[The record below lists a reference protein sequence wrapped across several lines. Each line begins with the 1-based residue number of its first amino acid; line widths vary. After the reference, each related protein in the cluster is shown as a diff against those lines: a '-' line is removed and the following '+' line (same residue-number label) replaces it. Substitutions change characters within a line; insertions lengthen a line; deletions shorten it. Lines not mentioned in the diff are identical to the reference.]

1 MILSRRQENATN
13 ATPTDLMS
21 EQPSQPRIDPSDWAV
36 RRKDAM
42 IRAQELRAKKK
53 EVDLNHTGDV
63 SPSPVSQ
70 SELQRQRRS
79 RQLEATQKLLDAAG
93 QLGGGNKTFDVIS
106 GKSNLALN
114 PDDERPIGG
123 SGAAR
128 RDDAARAHS
137 SVIASQKQL
146 GQIPRQYETS
156 IENLTSSLQNARLVG
171 NESKKE
177 ILQPS
182 VGEMPLEG
190 RGRGRGRGRSSNV
203 SSITD
208 VFVGDVLIPRIS
220 SASSK
225 GGGEV
230 VVDIKSSRSSITT
243 GTHSSNSSE
252 SIHSRS
258 RRESVDDVV
267 SSSLQSY
274 LKGRLVPEF
283 KEGDCTKLTNL
294 RQRLVARRRKR
305 GMLSNTLGGAAPIG
319 RVIQSSQSRRSVG
332 SSSSSTR
339 EGATERSGH
348 TNPSR
353 FGGNSRATNQDLR
366 SLENQ
371 AGLNPN
377 DYTARDFQQSRE
389 TNTRYQESDAM
400 VTSSPPVST
409 PESNDD
415 GSTDEKSNDDGSAV
429 VANND
434 DDEASVVDIELIQ
447 CDNCKRKF
455 APKIYD
461 KHYNNGQPRCIQM
474 AVTRRPVYN
483 AKAVR
488 IGNNATLDQKDQ
500 MLANHAPYGDDAA
513 KSSSKRKGGNK
524 KNSKWREES
533 EAFREA
539 LRANRLVSQE
549 ETMKKKKEKRSVG
562 KKHGKSRKSK
572 A

>member
-1 MILSRRQENATN
+1 
-13 ATPTDLMS
+13 
-21 EQPSQPRIDPSDWAV
+21 
-36 RRKDAM
+36 M

-53 EVDLNHTGDV
+53 EVDLNHTGDI

-79 RQLEATQKLLDAAG
+79 LQLEATQKLLDAAG
-93 QLGGGNKTFDVIS
+93 QLGGGIKTSDVIS
-106 GKSNLALN
+106 GKSNVALN

-123 SGAAR
+123 SGAVR
-128 RDDAARAHS
+128 RDDTAHAHS

-156 IENLTSSLQNARLVG
+156 IKNLTSSLQNASLVG

-190 RGRGRGRGRSSNV
+190 RGRGRGRGRSNNV
-203 SSITD
+203 SSFTD
-208 VFVGDVLIPRIS
+208 GFVDDVLIPRIS

-225 GGGEV
+225 GGEV

-243 GTHSSNSSE
+243 DTHSSNSSQ

-258 RRESVDDVV
+258 RRESVDHVM
-267 SSSLQSY
+267 SKPLQSY
-274 LKGRLVPEF
+274 LKGRRVPEF
-283 KEGDCTKLTNL
+283 KEGDCTKLMNL

-305 GMLSNTLGGAAPIG
+305 EMSNTVGGAPLE
-319 RVIQSSQSRRSVG
+319 RVIQSSQSQRSVG
-332 SSSSSTR
+332 SSTKER
-339 EGATERSGH
+339 ATERSSSH

-353 FGGNSRATNQDLR
+353 FGGNSRVNQDLC
-366 SLENQ
+366 SLDNQ

-377 DYTARDFQQSRE
+377 DYTAKDFQQLRE
-389 TNTRYQESDAM
+389 TNSRIQESDIM
-400 VTSSPPVST
+400 VTSPPVST
-409 PESNDD
+409 LESSDD
-415 GSTDEKSNDDGSAV
+415 GTVEKSNDDSDA
-429 VANND
+429 VAND
-434 DDEASVVDIELIQ
+434 DEEASVVDIELIQ

-461 KHYNNGQPRCIQM
+461 KHYNNGQPKCIQM
-474 AVTRRPVYN
+474 AVTKRPVYN

-488 IGNNATLDQKDQ
+488 IGNNDTLDQKDQ
-500 MLANHAPYGDDAA
+500 MLANHAPYGDSA
-513 KSSSKRKGGNK
+513 KSSSKKKGGSK

-549 ETMKKKKEKRSVG
+549 DMTKKKKKKESNSS
-562 KKHGKSRKSK
+562 KKHGKSHKSK

>member
-1 MILSRRQENATN
+1 MN
-13 ATPTDLMS
+13 
-21 EQPSQPRIDPSDWAV
+21 
-36 RRKDAM
+36 
-42 IRAQELRAKKK
+42 RAQELRAKKK
-53 EVDLNHTGDV
+53 EAVDLNHTGDT
-63 SPSPVSQ
+63 SPSPASQ

-93 QLGGGNKTFDVIS
+93 QLGGGIKTSDVIS

-128 RDDAARAHS
+128 RDDAPAHS
-137 SVIASQKQL
+137 SSGIASQKQL

-156 IENLTSSLQNARLVG
+156 IENLTSSLQNASLVVG

-182 VGEMPLEG
+182 VRDMPLEG
-190 RGRGRGRGRSSNV
+190 RGRGRGRGRSNNV
-203 SSITD
+203 SSFTD
-208 VFVGDVLIPRIS
+208 GLVGEVLIPRVS

-225 GGGEV
+225 GGEI

-243 GTHSSNSSE
+243 GTPNSSQ
-252 SIHSRS
+252 SMHT
-258 RRESVDDVV
+258 RRESIDNVV
-267 SSSLQSY
+267 SKSLQSY
-274 LKGRLVPEF
+274 LNGRRVPEF

-305 GMLSNTLGGAAPIG
+305 EMSNNTLVVIAPIG
-319 RVIQSSQSRRSVG
+319 RVIQSSQSQRSVG
-332 SSSSSTR
+332 SSTKEDATGRSS
-339 EGATERSGH
+339 H

-353 FGGNSRATNQDLR
+353 FGGNSQANQDVR
-366 SLENQ
+366 SLDNQ
-371 AGLNPN
+371 ATLNPN
-377 DYTARDFQQSRE
+377 NYTAKDFQQSSRE
-389 TNTRYQESDAM
+389 TNSWYQESDTM
-400 VTSSPPVST
+400 VTSPPIST

-415 GSTDEKSNDDGSAV
+415 GTDDKSNDDSGD
-429 VANND
+429 VAND
-434 DDEASVVDIELIQ
+434 DEEASVVDIELIQ

-455 APKIYD
+455 APKIYE
-461 KHYNNGQPRCIQM
+461 KHYNNGQPKCIQM
-474 AVTRRPVYN
+474 AVMKRPVYD

-488 IGNNATLDQKDQ
+488 IGNNDTLDQKDQ
-500 MLANHAPYGDDAA
+500 MLLANHAPYGDGI
-513 KSSSKRKGGNK
+513 KSSSKKKGGSK

-549 ETMKKKKEKRSVG
+549 ENKKKKEEKKSSS

>member
-1 MILSRRQENATN
+1 MN
-13 ATPTDLMS
+13 
-21 EQPSQPRIDPSDWAV
+21 
-36 RRKDAM
+36 
-42 IRAQELRAKKK
+42 RAQELRAKKK
-53 EVDLNHTGDV
+53 EVDLNHTGDT

-123 SGAAR
+123 SGAVR
-128 RDDAARAHS
+128 RDDTAHAHS

-146 GQIPRQYETS
+146 VQIPRQHESTV
-156 IENLTSSLQNARLVG
+156 ENLSLSLQNASLVG

-182 VGEMPLEG
+182 VREMPLEG
-190 RGRGRGRGRSSNV
+190 RGRGRGRGRSNNV
-203 SSITD
+203 SSFTD
-208 VFVGDVLIPRIS
+208 GFVGDVLIPRIL

-243 GTHSSNSSE
+243 GTHSSNSSQ

-258 RRESVDDVV
+258 RRESVDDDVV
-267 SSSLQSY
+267 SNSLQSY

-305 GMLSNTLGGAAPIG
+305 EMSNTLGGAAPIG
-319 RVIQSSQSRRSVG
+319 RVIQSSQSQRSVG
-332 SSSSSTR
+332 SSSSR
-339 EGATERSGH
+339 ERATERSSH

-353 FGGNSRATNQDLR
+353 YGGNSRATNQDVR
-366 SLENQ
+366 SLDNQ

-377 DYTARDFQQSRE
+377 DYTAKDFQQSRE
-389 TNTRYQESDAM
+389 TNTRYQESDTMA
-400 VTSSPPVST
+400 TSSPPVST

-415 GSTDEKSNDDGSAV
+415 GSTDEKSNDDRSAV

-434 DDEASVVDIELIQ
+434 DEEASVVDIELIQ

-455 APKIYD
+455 APRIYD

-474 AVTRRPVYN
+474 AATKRPVYN

-488 IGNNATLDQKDQ
+488 IGNNDTLDQKDQ
-500 MLANHAPYGDDAA
+500 MLANHAPYGDAAA
-513 KSSSKRKGGNK
+513 KSSSKKKGGNK

-549 ETMKKKKEKRSVG
+549 ETKKKKKEKSSVS

>member
-1 MILSRRQENATN
+1 MN
-13 ATPTDLMS
+13 
-21 EQPSQPRIDPSDWAV
+21 
-36 RRKDAM
+36 
-42 IRAQELRAKKK
+42 RAQELRAKKK
-53 EVDLNHTGDV
+53 EVDLNHTGDI

-93 QLGGGNKTFDVIS
+93 PLGGMKTTDVIS

-114 PDDERPIGG
+114 PEDERPIGG
-123 SGAAR
+123 SGADVR
-128 RDDAARAHS
+128 RDDTAHAHG

-146 GQIPRQYETS
+146 GRIPRQYETS
-156 IENLTSSLQNARLVG
+156 IENLTSSLQNASLVG

-182 VGEMPLEG
+182 VREMPLEG
-190 RGRGRGRGRSSNV
+190 RGRGRGRGRSNNV

-243 GTHSSNSSE
+243 GTHSSNSSK
-252 SIHSRS
+252 SVHSRS

-267 SSSLQSY
+267 SNSLQSY

-305 GMLSNTLGGAAPIG
+305 EVLSNTLGGAAPIG
-319 RVIQSSQSRRSVG
+319 RVIQSGQSWRSIG
-332 SSSSSTR
+332 SGSTR
-339 EGATERSGH
+339 EGATERSSH

-353 FGGNSRATNQDLR
+353 IGGNSRATNNQDLR
-366 SLENQ
+366 SLDNQ

-377 DYTARDFQQSRE
+377 DYTAKDFQQSRE
-389 TNTRYQESDAM
+389 TTNTRHQESDTM
-400 VTSSPPVST
+400 VSSSPPVST

-415 GSTDEKSNDDGSAV
+415 GSTDEKSNDDRSDV

-434 DDEASVVDIELIQ
+434 DEDASVVDIELIQ

-474 AVTRRPVYN
+474 AATRRPVYD

-488 IGNNATLDQKDQ
+488 IGNNDTLDQKDQ
-500 MLANHAPYGDDAA
+500 MLANHAPYGDAAA
-513 KSSSKRKGGNK
+513 KSSSKKKGGNK

-549 ETMKKKKEKRSVG
+549 ETKKKKEKSSSS
-562 KKHGKSRKSK
+562 KKHGKSRKST

>member
-1 MILSRRQENATN
+1 MN
-13 ATPTDLMS
+13 
-21 EQPSQPRIDPSDWAV
+21 
-36 RRKDAM
+36 
-42 IRAQELRAKKK
+42 RAQELRAKKK
-53 EVDLNHTGDV
+53 EVDINHTGDT
-63 SPSPVSQ
+63 SPSSPVSQ

-79 RQLEATQKLLDAAG
+79 RQLEATQKLLDAVG

-128 RDDAARAHS
+128 RDDTAHAHG

-156 IENLTSSLQNARLVG
+156 IENLTSSLQNASLVG

-182 VGEMPLEG
+182 VREMPLEG
-190 RGRGRGRGRSSNV
+190 RGRGRGRGRSNNV
-203 SSITD
+203 SSFTD
-208 VFVGDVLIPRIS
+208 VFVGDVFIPRIS

-243 GTHSSNSSE
+243 GTHSSNSSQ

-267 SSSLQSY
+267 SNSLQSY

-305 GMLSNTLGGAAPIG
+305 EMLSNTLGGAAPIG
-319 RVIQSSQSRRSVG
+319 RVIQSSQSQRSVG
-332 SSSSSTR
+332 SSTR
-339 EGATERSGH
+339 EGATERSSH

-366 SLENQ
+366 SLDNQ

-377 DYTARDFQQSRE
+377 DYTAKDFQQSRE

-415 GSTDEKSNDDGSAV
+415 GSTDEKSNDDRSAV

-434 DDEASVVDIELIQ
+434 DEDASVVDIELIQ

-455 APKIYD
+455 APEIYD

-474 AVTRRPVYN
+474 AATRRPVYN

-488 IGNNATLDQKDQ
+488 IGNNDTLDQKDQ

-513 KSSSKRKGGNK
+513 KSSSKKKGGNK

-549 ETMKKKKEKRSVG
+549 ETKKKKEKSSSS